1 MKPTLLLLSPLP
13 ADLNERL
20 AAHFNCHQR
29 SQLDEQ
35 GTSALAPV
43 VRGIIATG
51 ESVLTREEIARWP
64 ALEIIAVL
72 GVGYDGIDLGAARD
86 HGVRVTHTPG
96 VSNEDIADLAMAL
109 LLCATRQLLP
119 ADRFVRQG
127 RWTAGRYPLTR
138 LVSGGRLGIVGMG
151 RIGRAVAA
159 RAEAFGMSIA
169 YTGRTPKTDVPYR
182 WYDDLQALASD
193 VDFLVVCAKGGPE
206 TDGLV
211 NAAVLNALGPSGVLV
226 NIARGSLIDEHALV
240 SALRD
245 GRLLA
250 AGLDVFRNEPNIPA
264 ALLELPNVVLTPHV
278 ASTTEATV
286 RAMADLLFDNLAAHF
301 AGQPVLTPVS

>member
-35 GTSALAPV
+35 GTSALTPV

-96 VSNEDIADLAMAL
+96 VSNEDIADFAMAL

-138 LVSGGRLGIVGMG
+138 RVSGGRLGIVGMG

-226 NIARGSLIDEHALV
+226 NIARGSLIDEYALV

>member
-43 VRGIIATG
+43 VRGIIANG

-138 LVSGGRLGIVGMG
+138 RVSGGRLGIVGMG

-264 ALLELPNVVLTPHV
+264 ALLELPNVVLTPHM

-286 RAMADLLFDNLAAHF
+286 RAMTDLLFDNLATHF
-301 AGQPVLTPVS
+301 AGQPVLTPVE

>member
-43 VRGIIATG
+43 VRGIIANG

-96 VSNEDIADLAMAL
+96 VSSEDIADLAMAL

-138 LVSGGRLGIVGMG
+138 RVSGGRLGIVGLG

-264 ALLELPNVVLTPHV
+264 ALLELPNVVLTPHM

-301 AGQPVLTPVS
+301 AGQPVLTPVG

>member
-138 LVSGGRLGIVGMG
+138 RVSGGRLGIVGMG

-182 WYDDLQALASD
+182 WYNDLQALASD

>member
-13 ADLNERL
+13 ADINERL

-43 VRGIIATG
+43 VRGIIANG

-138 LVSGGRLGIVGMG
+138 RVSGGRLGIVGMG

>member
-43 VRGIIATG
+43 VRGIIANG

-138 LVSGGRLGIVGMG
+138 RVSGGRLGIVGLG

>member
-13 ADLNERL
+13 ADLNEYL
-20 AAHFNCHQR
+20 AARFNCYQQ

-35 GTSALAPV
+35 AAIALAPV

-51 ESVLTREEIARWP
+51 ESILTREEIARWP

-138 LVSGGRLGIVGMG
+138 RVSGGRLGIVGLG

>member
-1 MKPTLLLLSPLP
+1 
-13 ADLNERL
+13 
-20 AAHFNCHQR
+20 
-29 SQLDEQ
+29 
-35 GTSALAPV
+35 
-43 VRGIIATG
+43 
-51 ESVLTREEIARWP
+51 
-64 ALEIIAVL
+64 
-72 GVGYDGIDLGAARD
+72 
-86 HGVRVTHTPG
+86 
-96 VSNEDIADLAMAL
+96 
-109 LLCATRQLLP
+109 
-119 ADRFVRQG
+119 
-127 RWTAGRYPLTR
+127 
-138 LVSGGRLGIVGMG
+138 
-151 RIGRAVAA
+151 
-159 RAEAFGMSIA
+159 
-169 YTGRTPKTDVPYR
+169 
-182 WYDDLQALASD
+182 
-193 VDFLVVCAKGGPE
+193 VVCAKGGPE

>member
-43 VRGIIATG
+43 VRGFIANG

-138 LVSGGRLGIVGMG
+138 RVSGGRLGIVGMG

>member
-29 SQLDEQ
+29 SQLDERCA
-35 GTSALAPV
+35 SALAPV

-51 ESVLTREEIARWP
+51 ESALTREEIARWP

-96 VSNEDIADLAMAL
+96 VSNEDIADFAMAL
-109 LLCATRQLLP
+109 LLSATRQLLP

-138 LVSGGRLGIVGMG
+138 RVSGGRLGIVGLG

>member
-35 GTSALAPV
+35 AAIALAPV

-96 VSNEDIADLAMAL
+96 VSSEDIADFAMAL

-138 LVSGGRLGIVGMG
+138 RVSGGRLGIVGMG

-264 ALLELPNVVLTPHV
+264 ALLELPNVVLTPHM

-301 AGQPVLTPVS
+301 AGQPALTPVE

>member
-13 ADLNERL
+13 ADLNEYL
-20 AAHFNCHQR
+20 AARFNCYQQ

-35 GTSALAPV
+35 AAIALAPV

-138 LVSGGRLGIVGMG
+138 RVSGGRLGIVGMG

-250 AGLDVFRNEPNIPA
+250 AGLDVFRNEPNIPT
-264 ALLELPNVVLTPHV
+264 ALLELPNVVLTPHM

-286 RAMADLLFDNLAAHF
+286 RAMTDLLFDNLATHF
-301 AGQPVLTPVS
+301 AGQPVLTPVE

>member
-138 LVSGGRLGIVGMG
+138 RVSGGRLGIVGMG

-169 YTGRTPKTDVPYR
+169 YTGRPPKTDVPYR

-264 ALLELPNVVLTPHV
+264 ALLELPNVVLTPHM

-301 AGQPVLTPVS
+301 AGQPALTPVA

>member
-13 ADLNERL
+13 ADLNEYL
-20 AAHFNCHQR
+20 AARFNCYQQ

-35 GTSALAPV
+35 AAIALAPV

-109 LLCATRQLLP
+109 LLSATRQLLP

-138 LVSGGRLGIVGMG
+138 RVSGGRLGIVGLG
-151 RIGRAVAA
+151 RVGRAVAA

-250 AGLDVFRNEPNIPA
+250 AGLDVFRNEPNIPT
-264 ALLELPNVVLTPHV
+264 ALLELPNVVLTPHM

-286 RAMADLLFDNLAAHF
+286 RAMTDLLFDNLATHF

>member
-13 ADLNERL
+13 ADLNDRL
-20 AAHFNCHQR
+20 AAHFNCRQR

-35 GTSALAPV
+35 GASALAPV

-96 VSNEDIADLAMAL
+96 VPSEEIADFAMAL

-138 LVSGGRLGIVGMG
+138 RVSGGRLGIVGMG

-182 WYDDLQALASD
+182 WYDDLQTLASD

-250 AGLDVFRNEPNIPA
+250 AGLDVFRNEPNVAA
-264 ALLELPNVVLTPHV
+264 ALQELPNVVLSPHM
-278 ASTTEATV
+278 ASTTEGTV
-286 RAMADLLFDNLAAHF
+286 RAMTDLLLDNLAAHF
-301 AGQPVLTPVS
+301 AGQPVLTPVG

>member
-138 LVSGGRLGIVGMG
+138 RVSGGRLGIVGMG

-226 NIARGSLIDEHALV
+226 NIARSSLIDEHALV

>member
-138 LVSGGRLGIVGMG
+138 RVSGGRLGIVGMG

>member
-138 LVSGGRLGIVGMG
+138 RVSGGRLGIVGMG

-264 ALLELPNVVLTPHV
+264 ALLELPNVVLTPHM

-301 AGQPVLTPVS
+301 AGQPALTPVA

>member
-43 VRGIIATG
+43 VRGIIANG

-138 LVSGGRLGIVGMG
+138 RVSGGRLGIVGMG

>member
-138 LVSGGRLGIVGMG
+138 RVSGGRLGIVGMG

-264 ALLELPNVVLTPHV
+264 DLLEMPNVVLTPHM

-301 AGQPVLTPVS
+301 AGQPVLTPVG

>member
-13 ADLNERL
+13 ADLNEYL
-20 AAHFNCHQR
+20 AARFNCYQQ

-35 GTSALAPV
+35 AAIALAPV

-138 LVSGGRLGIVGMG
+138 RVSGGRLGIVGLG

>member
-13 ADLNERL
+13 ADLNEYL
-20 AAHFNCHQR
+20 AARFNCYQQ

-35 GTSALAPV
+35 AAIALAPV

-96 VSNEDIADLAMAL
+96 VSSEDIADFAMAL

-138 LVSGGRLGIVGMG
+138 RVSGGRLGIVGLG

-211 NAAVLNALGPSGVLV
+211 NAAVLDALGPTGVLV
-226 NIARGSLIDEHALV
+226 NIARGSLIDEDALIN
-240 SALRD
+240 ALRD

-286 RAMADLLFDNLAAHF
+286 RAMTDLLFDNLAAHF